1 MNRRKDST
9 NPTTL
14 RVLIVEVAA
23 EALNSI
29 EVKTEGLRKTTD
41 IKLMIGTG
49 DARLEAIENLE
60 KLSEI
65 GETRIREE
73 TDMRDGTDGMNG
85 TKNLD
90 LES

>member
-73 TDMRDGTDGMNG
+73 TDMRDGIDGMNG